1 MQKFLSL
8 PAFIGTKVI
17 GAEPMTKGQFQIVFE
32 RSHPDN
38 SPVEAEGYHVQYLN
52 PNGST
57 YDSWSPKN
65 VFDEA
70 YRSLDGGLT
79 FGDALFFLKQGK
91 KVARKGWNGKGMYLV
106 LRVAGVT
113 WSGDDL
119 STFPECVK
127 PVPENMKSI
136 EGITGVAE
144 LLPTICM
151 KTADN
156 KILTGWLASQ
166 TDMLCEDWCIV
177 E

>member
-1 MQKFLSL
+1 MQ
-8 PAFIGTKVI
+8 AFIGTKVI
-17 GAEPMTKGQFQIVFE
+17 RAEVMSKGEFEKVF
-32 RSHPDN
+32 RRVHPDN

-91 KVARKGWNGKGMYLV
+91 KVARKGWNGKGMWICLGKGHPHLDSESFWNEHTRDFARNNGGFAEV
-106 LRVAGVT
+106 LPYI
-113 WSGDDL
+113 L
-119 STFPECVK
+119 F
-127 PVPENMKSI
+127 
-136 EGITGVAE
+136 
-144 LLPTICM
+144 
-151 KTADN
+151 KTADG
-156 KILTGWLASQ
+156 KILMGWLASQ
-166 TDMLCEDWCIV
+166 TDMLCDDWCIV